1 MPIMT
6 TYKVRI
12 DKSAESDLRDMFG
25 FLISVMSRD
34 GANRYIDMIT
44 NEVLSKVT
52 SQQKIVSLP
61 R

>member
-12 DKSAESDLRDMFG
+12 DKSTESDLRDMFG

-44 NEVLSKVT
+44 NEVLSLSFLADV
-52 SQQKIVSLP
+52 
-61 R
+61 

>member
-1 MPIMT
+1 MT

-12 DKSAESDLRDMFG
+12 DKSAESDLRDMLG

>member
-1 MPIMT
+1 MT

-12 DKSAESDLRDMFG
+12 DKSAESNLRDMFG

>member
-1 MPIMT
+1 MT

-12 DKSAESDLRDMFG
+12 DKSAESDLSDMFG

>member
-1 MPIMT
+1 MT